1 MEAIMEFS
9 ACGGNANSKIT
20 ITQNQVCE
28 GILDVSINYKLAEKQ
43 TPGHFVIE
51 FSTPERDIYSM
62 WSPSMNENRTVGRDY
77 APRHTFSRLASGMP
91 IHCGISLS
99 GKNRIT
105 LALSDAATAT
115 VITSGV
121 DEIDAEIRWRV
132 NFFTMPATAIEEYNV
147 TMRID
152 TRDIPYYDAIYD
164 VVEWWEKE
172 CGYTPAPVP
181 EFARLPM
188 NSLWYSY
195 HQVLVPEEIVEQC
208 RLSKPLGMDTVIID
222 DGWQTTDSGRGYA
235 YCGDWEPERIP
246 DMKGLVD
253 AIHETGMKVILW
265 YSVPFVGKH
274 AKIYDEVKE
283 FLLSDQD
290 MHGGYCLDPRY
301 KFIRDRL
308 ISLYVNAVKDWG
320 LDGLKLDFIDSFNL
334 SEKSLAPDPR
344 RDFESLDEA
353 VDELMTQIHTALCE
367 INPDI
372 MIEFRQSYVG
382 PSIRKYGNMLRVGDC
397 PNDGMLNRRG
407 VVDLRL
413 TSGRTAVHSDMLMWH
428 PTDTNE
434 NVAAQLAATLFGV
447 PQISMRIDELS
458 DEHYNVLGH
467 YLAFWREH
475 KEVLLDG
482 KLTAQNPESFYSQIC
497 SELDGEAV
505 VVAYE
510 NTVVCGDY
518 KKLSIVNMSS
528 GESIYLK
535 GMCGKEYRVVDCKGN
550 ETSHGVVDG
559 KLFEV
564 NVNIGGMIFVM

>member
-1 MEAIMEFS
+1 MEFR
-9 ACGGNANSKIT
+9 ACGGNANSEIT
-20 ITQNQVCE
+20 ITQSQVCD
-28 GILDVSINYKLAEKQ
+28 GILDVNINYKLAQKENPQ
-43 TPGHFVIE
+43 HFAIE

-77 APRHTFSRLASGMP
+77 APRCTYSRLASGMP

-121 DEIDAEIRWRV
+121 DEIDAGIRWRV
-132 NFFTMPATAIEEYNV
+132 NFFTMPASAIEEYNV

-164 VVEWWEKE
+164 VVEWWETE
-172 CGYTPAPVP
+172 CGYIPAPVP

-195 HQVLVPEEIVEQC
+195 HQVLVPDEIVEQC

-235 YCGDWEPERIP
+235 YCGDWEPERMP

-253 AIHETGMKVILW
+253 RIHETGMKVILW

-301 KFIRDRL
+301 KFIRERL
-308 ISLYVNAVKDWG
+308 INLYVNAVKDWG

-353 VDELMTQIHTALCE
+353 VDELMIQIHKALSE

-413 TSGRTAVHSDMLMWH
+413 TSGKTAVHSDMLMWH
-428 PTDTNE
+428 PTDTKE

-447 PQISMRIDELS
+447 PQISMRIHELS
-458 DEHYNVLGH
+458 AEHYNILKH

-475 KEVLLDG
+475 REVLLDG
-482 KLTAQNPESFYSQIC
+482 KLTAQNPESFYSQVC

-518 KKLSIVNMSS
+518 KKLSVVNMSS
-528 GESIYLK
+528 GESVYLK
-535 GMCGKEYRVVDCKGN
+535 GMCGNSYRVVDCIG
-550 ETSHGVVDG
+550 EEISRGEVDCNICEI
-559 KLFEV
+559 KV
-564 NVNIGGMIFVM
+564 AIGGMVFVD